1 MNRQLY
7 DKGGIITLDQ
17 AKEMAPPGES
27 LAYINPE
34 EAALLKSLGGA
45 GEDVNGTGIKSY
57 FFKKI
62 FKKAKNAVKKVIKSP
77 IGKIGLGAAL
87 LGGMGGFGGGGLGK
101 LLGGIK
107 NMGLGKQLGL
117 IGGGNVDG
125 GMGGGGA
132 GISSTMKLGLIP
144 FKRETTTLS
153 FWLKKREK
161 VWITTFNGG
170 IGNTFY
176 IPYLSPSMWT
186 WRGGVNE
193 VQNYNKVETMIQDM
207 KLPFKIEEGK
217 IRICHVFMQQD
228 NPAATVAGLPQ
239 THTVLPG
246 AIRIIK
252 DTEGL
257 INESHKIC
265 KATGKDYPT
274 TKEQY
279 TMNIGE
285 SLPRICQNTSDP
297 PDNGILGT
305 NKNLIF
311 RRAGHIE
318 EVTPDEE
325 WTHSVKFGR
334 TGGHYYKSSEWQQ
347 IRGPGNAEGVYLDMD
362 YALQGENN
370 TTLGGNDYNKDI
382 TNRQYGGYREPH
394 VSVRDE
400 SSHR

>member
-1 MNRQLY
+1 
-7 DKGGIITLDQ
+7 
-17 AKEMAPPGES
+17 
-27 LAYINPE
+27 
-34 EAALLKSLGGA
+34 
-45 GEDVNGTGIKSY
+45 
-57 FFKKI
+57 
-62 FKKAKNAVKKVIKSP
+62 
-77 IGKIGLGAAL
+77 
-87 LGGMGGFGGGGLGK
+87 
-101 LLGGIK
+101 
-107 NMGLGKQLGL
+107 
-117 IGGGNVDG
+117 
-125 GMGGGGA
+125 MGGGGA

-382 TNRQYGGYREPH
+382 TNRQYGGQGIIYGKSRQTYPLLMVQGMEMRDYEGTLMNQRVSFDMETALKVSIVIEKGWGGDTENRMAHKYQLEFPRTRLHQKTVDTADVIVDTPYRH
-394 VSVRDE
+394 FT
-400 SSHR
+400 